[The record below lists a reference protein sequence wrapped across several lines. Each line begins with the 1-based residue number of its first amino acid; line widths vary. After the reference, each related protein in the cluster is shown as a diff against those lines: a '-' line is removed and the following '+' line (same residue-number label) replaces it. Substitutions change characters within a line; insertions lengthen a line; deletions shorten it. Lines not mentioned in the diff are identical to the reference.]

1 MTAAPSAERL
11 AIARAEVNR
20 ACNLL
25 IAPTP
30 EALTGCQDALERAV
44 FALRDFRSGCREVD
58 LDPGDHAIVR
68 ALRAEIRRAS
78 RLLQNLAGFYR
89 GWERIL
95 GAMSGGYT
103 ASGNPAPVARQGR
116 LCCRF

>member
-1 MTAAPSAERL
+1 MTAAPGAERL
-11 AIARAEVNR
+11 AKARAEVNL

-30 EALTGCQDALERAV
+30 DALIGCQDALERAV
-44 FALRDFRSGCREVD
+44 SALRDFRSGCQEVHAV
-58 LDPGDHAIVR
+58 PGDHAIVR
-68 ALRAEIRRAS
+68 ALRAEVMRAS
-78 RLLQNLAGFYR
+78 RLLQNLARFYR

-116 LCCRF
+116 LCCRV